1 MTQMGSAGEKTLQS
15 FLQACGQVGREV
27 CRILS
32 DANRKILLVDV
43 DPEEAQCVVTCDL
56 RSRST

>member
-1 MTQMGSAGEKTLQS
+1 MTQVVSAVEDATIL
-15 FLQACGQVGREV
+15 LQACGQIGREA

-32 DANRKILLVDV
+32 DANRKILPVDV

-56 RSRST
+56 GSRST